1 MKFTLFSVAVKN
13 LRRKSFRTAVLIL
26 SIGLLVS
33 ILVFGASFIVSVSSS
48 LERASNRLGADLLV
62 VPVGARD
69 YAEEMLLETKV
80 KVFYMEKDILGRVTA
95 VEGVE
100 QATHQVYLQSILGLC
115 CDIPAAKIVAF
126 DQDSDFIVKPWLT
139 KVLNRRLEKGEA
151 IIGAEAYENLGLLD
165 VQSSVLFNKKYNFVG
180 VLDKTGTGLDNA
192 IFISEENIDDILE
205 LGSASLRPDQI
216 SLIFTKLEPGY
227 DPEEVGRRIEGSI
240 LEVDVI
246 ERSDMGKRI
255 VSTLTDI
262 NRVFMIT
269 IILATLLSAFL
280 AWSVFSAIAN
290 ERLREIGIMRA
301 IGAEAYENL
310 GLLDVQSSVLFNK
323 KYDFVGVLDKTG
335 TGLDNAIFISEENI
349 DDILELGSASLRPD
363 QISLI
368 FTKLEPGY
376 EPEEVGRRIEG
387 SILEVDVIERSDMG
401 KRIVSTLT
409 DINRVFLITIILATL
424 LSAFL
429 AWSVF
434 SAIANERLREI
445 GIMRAIGARGS
456 HIVWMFVAEVTLLG
470 VLGSLVGIA
479 LGTYLSVS
487 LASFFTLIREMSATM
502 TLFER
507 FEVSL
512 IGLLA
517 GSGICLVGALSS
529 IMRFKRLEPLKALK
543 EA

>member
-1 MKFTLFSVAVKN
+1 VERVKFTLFSVAVKN

-33 ILVFGASFIVSVSSS
+33 ILVFGASFIISVSSS

-80 KVFYMEKDILGRVTA
+80 KVFYMDKDILGRVSA

-151 IIGAEAYENLGLLD
+151 
-165 VQSSVLFNKKYNFVG
+165 
-180 VLDKTGTGLDNA
+180 
-192 IFISEENIDDILE
+192 
-205 LGSASLRPDQI
+205 
-216 SLIFTKLEPGY
+216 
-227 DPEEVGRRIEGSI
+227 
-240 LEVDVI
+240 
-246 ERSDMGKRI
+246 M
-255 VSTLTDI
+255 
-262 NRVFMIT
+262 
-269 IILATLLSAFL
+269 
-280 AWSVFSAIAN
+280 
-290 ERLREIGIMRA
+290 

-517 GSGICLVGALSS
+517 GSAICLVGALSS

>member
-301 IGAEAYENL
+301 IGA
-310 GLLDVQSSVLFNK
+310 
-323 KYDFVGVLDKTG
+323 
-335 TGLDNAIFISEENI
+335 
-349 DDILELGSASLRPD
+349 
-363 QISLI
+363 
-368 FTKLEPGY
+368 
-376 EPEEVGRRIEG
+376 
-387 SILEVDVIERSDMG
+387 
-401 KRIVSTLT
+401 
-409 DINRVFLITIILATL
+409 
-424 LSAFL
+424 
-429 AWSVF
+429 
-434 SAIANERLREI
+434 
-445 GIMRAIGARGS
+445 RGS

-517 GSGICLVGALSS
+517 GSAICLVGALSS

>member
-227 DPEEVGRRIEGSI
+227 DPEEVGRRIEGS
-240 LEVDVI
+240 
-246 ERSDMGKRI
+246 
-255 VSTLTDI
+255 
-262 NRVFMIT
+262 
-269 IILATLLSAFL
+269 
-280 AWSVFSAIAN
+280 
-290 ERLREIGIMRA
+290 
-301 IGAEAYENL
+301 
-310 GLLDVQSSVLFNK
+310 
-323 KYDFVGVLDKTG
+323 
-335 TGLDNAIFISEENI
+335 
-349 DDILELGSASLRPD
+349 
-363 QISLI
+363 
-368 FTKLEPGY
+368 
-376 EPEEVGRRIEG
+376 G

-409 DINRVFLITIILATL
+409 DINRVFMITIILATL

-517 GSGICLVGALSS
+517 GSAICLVGALSS

>member
-1 MKFTLFSVAVKN
+1 VERVKFTLFSVAVKN

-33 ILVFGASFIVSVSSS
+33 ILVFGASFIISVSSS

-80 KVFYMEKDILGRVTA
+80 KVFYMDKDILGRVSA

-165 VQSSVLFNKKYNFVG
+165 VQSSVLFNKKYDFVG

-192 IFISEENIDDILE
+192 IFISEENIDDVLE
-205 LGSASLRPDQI
+205 LGSAYLRPDQI

-227 DPEEVGRRIEGSI
+227 DPVETGRRIEGAI

-262 NRVFMIT
+262 NRVFM
-269 IILATLLSAFL
+269 
-280 AWSVFSAIAN
+280 
-290 ERLREIGIMRA
+290 
-301 IGAEAYENL
+301 
-310 GLLDVQSSVLFNK
+310 
-323 KYDFVGVLDKTG
+323 
-335 TGLDNAIFISEENI
+335 
-349 DDILELGSASLRPD
+349 
-363 QISLI
+363 
-368 FTKLEPGY
+368 
-376 EPEEVGRRIEG
+376 
-387 SILEVDVIERSDMG
+387 
-401 KRIVSTLT
+401 
-409 DINRVFLITIILATL
+409 ITIILATL

-507 FEVSL
+507 FEVGF
-512 IGLLA
+512 IGLLV
-517 GSGICLVGALSS
+517 GSAICLVGALSS
-529 IMRFKRLEPLKALK
+529 IMRFRRLEPLKALK